1 MRWTASVNRDS
12 EKKLVACCR
21 FPGAG
26 QPRYGKA
33 ISVVVLAVRRTKSA
47 ERQIILIIMVQSP
60 AMQTS

>member
-12 EKKLVACCR
+12 EMLVACCR